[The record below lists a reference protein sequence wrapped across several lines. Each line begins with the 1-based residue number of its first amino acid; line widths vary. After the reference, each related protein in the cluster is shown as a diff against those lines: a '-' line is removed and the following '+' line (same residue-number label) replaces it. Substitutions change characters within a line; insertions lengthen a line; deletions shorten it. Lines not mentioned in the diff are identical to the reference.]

1 MLDLNL
7 SFLQKEISSLKGRA
21 KIAFLEALPQVKESL
36 SLFKNLSWDDWS
48 EAEQLALLSVAA
60 IGQAAFVF
68 QGFLE
73 ADLAAQ
79 KRFVDQ
85 LRQIDL
91 FYAPMGG
98 IIGYQAEVLQKLH
111 PTPSAVRKEEKWL
124 RPEGIDLRQEG
135 AVRNRLVRWGLE
147 QLDKM
152 AELYPVGGAADR
164 LGLTDKE
171 SNLSLPAA
179 LLPFLG
185 RSLLEGLI
193 RDLQAREYLFF
204 KMTGRQ
210 VTVPV
215 GMMTSEEK
223 QNQAHV
229 QEVLEE
235 KHWFGRGK
243 EAFFLFIQPLVPAFS
258 EAGNWALTQPLEL
271 YCKPGGHGVIWK
283 VAEESGFFTA
293 LEALGK
299 TACLVRQI
307 NNPIGGV
314 DAGLLALFGAG
325 ISQNKAMGWISCQ
338 RVAGASEGMNVLVE
352 SNVGGQFCYRLTNIE
367 YTAWA
372 RPENQANHPEY
383 ATYPANTNLLFVHV
397 PAVRNAAK
405 EQPFPGLLVNCKQEI
420 PFLDPTGGLQKV
432 KGGRLES
439 VMQNVADQ
447 FTLSSPAPLSS
458 EECMGRLPTF
468 LLYNERRKTLS
479 PTKAASA
486 ASCGTPERAYADLV
500 SSFAEAL
507 SCEGG
512 VQLPE
517 PTFSQSQTSWVSG
530 PCFSV
535 PVHLLFH
542 PALGPL
548 HQVIGQKIRGGS
560 LQEGAFLE
568 LEIAEVAL
576 FQLHLTGSLR
586 IIASSPL
593 GSFQEGRLVFEGRE
607 SRCYLRGVTVRNQ
620 GVDTAACPVYWK
632 NQVVHREAV
641 EIFLGE
647 GAEFWAEEVAF
658 QGSHRF
664 EVPPHHRLTIQQL
677 PSGELLASL
686 VPLVHPSWCW
696 KYTFSSDDAIQ
707 LEWIRIRDHAK

>member
-7 SFLQKEISSLKGRA
+7 SFLQKELSSLKGRA
-21 KIAFLEALPQVKESL
+21 KIAFLEALPQVKESQ
-36 SLFKNLSWDDWS
+36 SLFQGPSWETWS

-60 IGQAAFVF
+60 IGQAVFVF

-73 ADLAAQ
+73 ADPAAQ
-79 KRFVDQ
+79 KRFLDQ
-85 LRQIDL
+85 LREIDL

-98 IIGYQAEVLQKLH
+98 IVGYQAEVLQKLY
-111 PTPSAVRKEEKWL
+111 PTPSAARKEEKWL
-124 RPEGIDLRQEG
+124 QPEGIDLRHNG
-135 AVRNRLVRWGLE
+135 VVRNRLVRWGLE

-204 KMTGRQ
+204 KMTGKQ

-223 QNQAHV
+223 KNQTHV
-229 QEVLEE
+229 QAVLEE
-235 KHWFGRGK
+235 RHWFGRGK

-258 EAGNWALTQPLEL
+258 ETGDWALTQPLEL

-283 VAEESGFFTA
+283 VAEESGFFSA
-293 LEALGK
+293 LDALGK

-352 SNVGGQFCYRLTNIE
+352 ANVGEQFCYRLTNIE
-367 YTAWA
+367 YTEWA

-383 ATYPANTNLLFVHV
+383 ATYPANTNLLFVNV
-397 PAVRNAAK
+397 QAIRNAAK
-405 EQPFPGLLVNCKQEI
+405 ALPFPGLLVNCKQEI
-420 PFLDPTGGLQKV
+420 PFLDPTCGVKRV

-447 FTLSSPAPLSS
+447 FTLSSPDPLPL
-458 EECMGRLPTF
+458 EECMRRLSTF

-479 PTKAASA
+479 PTKTASA
-486 ASCGTPERAYADLV
+486 VSCGTPERAYADLV
-500 SSFAEAL
+500 ASLAEAL
-507 SCEGG
+507 SQEGG
-512 VQLPE
+512 VQLPDE
-517 PTFSQSQTSWVSG
+517 VSWKSG
-530 PCFSV
+530 QCFSV

-542 PALGPL
+542 PAVGPL

-560 LQEGAFLE
+560 LEEGAFLE

-586 IIASSPL
+586 IIAASPL
-593 GSFQEGRLVFEGRE
+593 GSFQEGRLVLDGRE
-607 SRCYLRGVTVRNQ
+607 SRCYLKGVTVSNQ
-620 GVDTAACPVYWK
+620 GVDTATFPVYWK
-632 NQVVHREAV
+632 NQVIHREAL

-647 GAEFWAEEVAF
+647 GAEFWAEGITF
-658 QGSHRF
+658 TGRHHF
-664 EVPPHHRLTIQQL
+664 DVPPHHRLTIQQL
-677 PSGELLASL
+677 PSGELLSSL
-686 VPLVHPSWCW
+686 EPLTHSSWRW
-696 KYTFSSDDAIQ
+696 VYAFSSDDAIQ
-707 LEWIRIRDHAK
+707 LTMKI